1 MSQHPAIAAL
11 LNIRQEM
18 NVKLARIGA
27 VAVQE
32 LLQPL
37 WDSDS
42 PISAISWD
50 QGCDIDG
57 GYLFSTH
64 KVPRLLVDRA
74 ATSKEYDLG
83 RHLDSHLP
91 MPGVLGAG
99 WSEPKKLIP
108 ATRRL
113 YEEKIA
119 DFIAIPNDVMQL
131 IFGKDVTVNVERSG
145 RITTGNMR

>member
-1 MSQHPAIAAL
+1 MSLHPAIAAL
-11 LNIRQEM
+11 LNIRREM

-27 VAVQE
+27 VAIQE

-50 QGCDIDG
+50 QGYDIDG

-74 ATSKEYDLG
+74 LMNSEYG
-83 RHLDSHLP
+83 RHRYIEP
-91 MPGVLGAG
+91 GKVVGVLGAG
-99 WSEPKKLIP
+99 WSEPEKLIP

-113 YEEKIA
+113 FEEKIA
-119 DFIAIPNDVMQL
+119 DFVAIPNDVMQL
-131 IFGKDVTVNVERSG
+131 IFGEDVTVNIERSG
-145 RITTGNMR
+145 RITTGDMR